1 MNFPNLVHIKKYL
14 FLLFVKC
21 QVIFQHCAK
30 VGASATNRIELRFW
44 NPEWIPL
51 LFFSVVTLL
60 PILFWLDSQTG
71 QQINGRTANLKT
83 SGFHYCTHVK
93 NFEGYV
99 GLRQQRARRRSV
111 RRKTALIPRLIIA
124 QLIVYI
130 LLSIGCETWPRFVP
144 PFIQMEYIMI
154 SFLIWTLNKLG
165 SGTCFFI
172 CNYVKC
178 INLQMY
184 PTFTSVLYS

>member
-1 MNFPNLVHIKKYL
+1 MYENTVAKITHIKKYL

-51 LFFSVVTLL
+51 LFFSLVTLF

-93 NFEGYV
+93 NFEGYASRGPV
-99 GLRQQRARRRSV
+99 AVAYVVKLH
-111 RRKTALIPRLIIA
+111 
-124 QLIVYI
+124 
-130 LLSIGCETWPRFVP
+130 
-144 PFIQMEYIMI
+144 
-154 SFLIWTLNKLG
+154 SFH
-165 SGTCFFI
+165 
-172 CNYVKC
+172 V
-178 INLQMY
+178 
-184 PTFTSVLYS
+184 